1 MLTINLL
8 LIKFK
13 GLGLSPGMAFI
24 DSLTVEWIKDH
35 SLPS

>member
-8 LIKFK
+8 LIKFN